1 MRTPAIIGLL
11 FVSLAAATATAR
23 ADSAVLKIDG
33 EDIYVDIGARDG
45 AGAGTAL
52 DLMNVVVVKDPLTR
66 QVLRDRF
73 AIGQLTVVRSG
84 DQVSVARASSPAL
97 RKRVRVGDPVAMAS
111 DPRRFAD
118 PWLVRLERS
127 GSATGGAGQPAAG
140 RPGQGRK
147 QAEKRAK
154 DAELTRSVWKA
165 TLGKPIAERI
175 RLWKELLARRPE
187 LAWAGEVEAEL
198 ASLAKQA
205 TALERAAV
213 ERDQADPRQ
222 LMARRLANLDVAA
235 AGENALLVSAP
246 DQVAEAQPVGL
257 AFAIR
262 QPDAIGQAWLYAR
275 HRGDKQFRRLP
286 LRPDG
291 DAYLRGSIPADLVAR
306 PSLEYFVEAAP
317 AGGEPVPVVGSS
329 EAPRSI
335 EVTETAADPPPQLTD
350 RSRITLLAEYVDFD
364 GGLRDGFDQYYQV
377 EADFM
382 YRPFWP
388 IYAVRLGFGSLS
400 GMGGPK
406 DIIDEDPDGCLD
418 AGGTYRCRHLTYSY
432 IYTELEHRF
441 SPVVAV
447 MVRPQAGLLTTDR
460 RPGSTAD
467 RCFGEDVIDCD
478 SQRGLGLRGRV
489 RFGEETA
496 TSLVLGVGF
505 TDGVGTL
512 FEAAYASNALPR
524 VPVRVAVEVT
534 DQPIQSDFGVRLVG
548 DVGFRPGS
556 WIYPSLRLSYQARD
570 VDHAGFSGGAG
581 VNFDW

>member
-1 MRTPAIIGLL
+1 MRTAIVILLAVVAAPAL
-11 FVSLAAATATAR
+11 AR
-23 ADSAVLKIDG
+23 ADGAVLKLEG
-33 EDIYVDIGARDG
+33 EDIYVDIGAKDG
-45 AGAGTAL
+45 AGAGSL
-52 DLMNVVVVKDPLTR
+52 FDLMNVVVVKDPVSK

-84 DQVSVARASSPAL
+84 DKVSVAHAPEAL
-97 RKRVRVGDPVAMAS
+97 RKRVHVGDPVVMAS
-111 DPRRFAD
+111 APRAFAD
-118 PWLVRLERS
+118 PWQTRIERS
-127 GSATGGAGQPAAG
+127 GHAGAGATAGGGPPVRDRAHAA
-140 RPGQGRK
+140 RRVS
-147 QAEKRAK
+147 
-154 DAELTRSVWKA
+154 DAELTRAVWRE
-165 TLGKPIAERI
+165 TLGKPIDKRVA
-175 RLWKELLARRPE
+175 LWKKLLAEHPD
-187 LAWAGEVEAEL
+187 LAYAGEVEAEL

-213 ERDQADPRQ
+213 ERQEADPRQ
-222 LMARRLANLDVAA
+222 LMARRLASLDAA
-235 AGENALLVSAP
+235 ASSEGALLVAAP
-246 DQVAEAQPVGL
+246 DQVSEGQPVEL
-257 AFAIR
+257 AFAVR
-262 QPDAIGQAWLYAR
+262 EPDAISQAWLYVR
-275 HRGDKQFRRLP
+275 SGSDGPFRRLE
-286 LRPDG
+286 LRADG
-291 DAYLRGSIPADLVAR
+291 DAYLRGAVPADLVAR

-329 EAPRSI
+329 ESPRSI
-335 EVTETAADPPPQLTD
+335 EVAQTAADPAPQIRD
-350 RSRITLLAEYVDFD
+350 RSRVSLVAEYVDFD

-382 YRPFWP
+382 YRSFWP

-406 DIIDEDPDGCLD
+406 DVIDEDPDECLD
-418 AGGTYRCRHLTYSY
+418 VAGTYRCRHLTYSY
-432 IYTELEHRF
+432 IYTEFEHRF

-447 MVRPQAGLLTTDR
+447 MLRPQAGILTTDR

-467 RCFGEDVIDCD
+467 RCFGSDIIDCD

-512 FEAAYASNALPR
+512 FEAAYASNALPK
-524 VPVRVAVEVT
+524 VPVQVAVAVT
-534 DQPIQSDFGVRLVG
+534 DQPIQSDFGVRLIG
-548 DVGFRPGS
+548 DVGFRAVS

>member
-1 MRTPAIIGLL
+1 MRTAIIVT
-11 FVSLAAATATAR
+11 FILAAASATAR
-23 ADSAVLKIDG
+23 ADGVVLKIEG
-33 EDIYVDIGARDG
+33 EDIYVDLGAADG
-45 AGAGTAL
+45 AGAGALL
-52 DLMNVVVVKDPLTR
+52 DLMNVVVVKDPVSK

-84 DQVSVARASSPAL
+84 DKVSVVRAPDPL
-97 RKRVRVGDPVAMAS
+97 KKRVRVGDPVVMSSA
-111 DPRRFAD
+111 PRTFAD
-118 PWLVRLERS
+118 PWQARIEKRRRGRGG
-127 GSATGGAGQPAAG
+127 GSTPSE
-140 RPGQGRK
+140 PITSRK
-147 QAEKRAK
+147 QAEQRVS
-154 DAELTRSVWKA
+154 DAELTRATWQK
-165 TLGKPIAERI
+165 TLGKPIDQRI
-175 RLWKELLARRPE
+175 KLWKELLAGRQD
-187 LAWAGEVEAEL
+187 LAYAGEVAAEI
-198 ASLAKQA
+198 ASLEKQA

-213 ERDQADPRQ
+213 ERQETDPRQ
-222 LMARRLANLDVAA
+222 LMARRLANLDAA
-235 AGENALLVSAP
+235 ATGDSPLLAAAP
-246 DQVAEAQPVGL
+246 DQVAEGQTVEI
-257 AFAIR
+257 AFAVR
-262 QPDAIGQAWLYAR
+262 QPDAIAQAWLYAR
-275 HRGDKQFRRLP
+275 RGGQGSFRRLE
-286 LRPDG
+286 LRADG
-291 DAYLRGSIPADLVAR
+291 DAYLRGAIPADLVRR

-329 EAPRSI
+329 ERPRSI
-335 EVTETAADPPPQLTD
+335 EVSETAADPPPQRSD
-350 RSRITLLAEYVDFD
+350 RSRVTLVAEYVDFD

-382 YRPFWP
+382 YRSFWP
-388 IYAVRLGFGSLS
+388 IYAVRLGFGTLS

-406 DIIDEDPDGCLD
+406 DVIDEDPDDCLD
-418 AGGTYRCRHLTYSY
+418 VGGTYRCRHLSYSY
-432 IYTELEHRF
+432 IYTEFEHRF

-447 MVRPQAGLLTTDR
+447 MLRPQAGLLTTDR

-467 RCFGEDVIDCD
+467 RCFGEDIIDCD
-478 SQRGLGLRGRV
+478 SQHGLGLRGRV

-512 FEAAYASNALPR
+512 FEAAYASNALPK